1 MRAFHTTRG
10 RAKGQPSSHQQS
22 DLLFP
27 SEKTKAGQC
36 PQPNFV
42 VNFVVNFV
50 DKVDDNVDDE
60 DAQFLFFITVR
71 DG

>member
-1 MRAFHTTRG
+1 MPSNEKGVPPRLPSVCAEDKSRG
-10 RAKGQPSSHQQS
+10 FTP
-22 DLLFP
+22 
-27 SEKTKAGQC
+27 KAGIN

>member
-1 MRAFHTTRG
+1 MRVEIVVLYRPCPAYG
-10 RAKGQPSSHQQS
+10 MPVKKS
-22 DLLFP
+22 DI
-27 SEKTKAGQC
+27 QRV
-36 PQPNFV
+36 FV